1 MTALNTNANELY
13 SHLNSDEGHRSADYN
28 LKRTVQTSLAPIERR
43 RSRKIIHIVCVK
55 KTVGSLTIHLIEKI
69 IVYISFKISK
79 KLTHPTV
86 R

>member
-55 KTVGSLTIHLIEKI
+55 KNGRILDDTLDRKNYCLYK
-69 IVYISFKISK
+69 F
-79 KLTHPTV
+79 
-86 R
+86 